1 MDMILFQENEQ
12 RRLQEEKMERR
23 RKAQA
28 EMKTKRSGKT
38 ACFFLA
44 LTIVKGAYLTFNNVN
59 IFSSIV
65 NLRYSPVLGPTS
77 TRQWV

>member
-38 ACFFLA
+38 A
-44 LTIVKGAYLTFNNVN
+44 LTIVKGAYLTFNNV
-59 IFSSIV
+59 ILFSSIV